1 MSVLWDSWQQKVER
15 VLDAGDKGV
24 VALLRLRAEGRG
36 SAVPVESPWA
46 MVVTLSNG
54 RIVTSRA
61 FPTHDEAL
69 KAVGLEE

>member
-1 MSVLWDSWQQKVER
+1 MSVIWDSWQQKVER